1 MQINAQWKK
10 ENITKDKSFTHFTT
24 TTNEKFKSFSIYF
37 FVLILK
43 LELMIKKRWRNLII
57 VYEASYHSYFQLQK
71 LEITS
76 GKC

>member
-43 LELMIKKRWRNLII
+43 LELIRG
-57 VYEASYHSYFQLQK
+57 
-71 LEITS
+71 
-76 GKC
+76 GKGCAI